1 MNNTEKLKV
10 QAISEIDSAS
20 DLSQL
25 DLIRVD
31 YLGKKGQLT
40 QLLKQLG
47 KLPADERPQ
56 AGQIINVA
64 KVAVQNA
71 IDARKSTLENERL
84 KGYY

>member
-56 AGQIINVA
+56 AGQVINVA

-71 IDARKSTLENERL
+71 IDARKATAGR
-84 KGYY
+84 